1 MKKVEYLKFKADNS
15 NPTEP
20 KKSTLIN
27 LLLQREFVG
36 YKKYGVLFYI
46 QKQNHFL
53 IIDLQLEF
61 D

>member
-46 QKQNHFL
+46 QKQNHCL
-53 IIDLQLEF
+53 TIDF
-61 D
+61 